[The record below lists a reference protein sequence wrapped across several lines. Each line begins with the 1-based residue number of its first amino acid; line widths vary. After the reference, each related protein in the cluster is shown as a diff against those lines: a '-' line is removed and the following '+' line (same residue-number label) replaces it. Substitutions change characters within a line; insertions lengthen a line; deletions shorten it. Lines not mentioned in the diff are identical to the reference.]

1 MKSSYNKNLK
11 TLARKLRKQGTK
23 GEAIL
28 WKNVL
33 KARQMKGYQ
42 FNRQFTIDN
51 YIVDFICRKLN
62 LIVEIDGSSHIGKS
76 VEDYNRQK
84 DLENL
89 GYTILRF
96 SEAMVV
102 YRIDEV
108 VAEIDYALECLE
120 EAGKSNPPSFP
131 PFTKGDEE

>member
-11 TLARKLRKQGTK
+11 PLARKLRKQGTK

-42 FNRQFTIDN
+42 FNRQFPIDN

-62 LIVEIDGSSHIGKS
+62 LIIEIDGSSHIGKS

-84 DLENL
+84 HLEDL
-89 GYTILRF
+89 GYIFLRF
-96 SEAMVV
+96 SEAMVI

-108 VAEIDYALECLE
+108 VAEIDYAMECLE
-120 EAGKSNPPSFP
+120 EGGNFESP
-131 PFTKGDEE
+131 